1 MSKLT
6 WSERVNVISINPV
19 ADKEEIA
26 RLAGEH
32 GRMAQALRGFI
43 VARNGFADPEEVYE
57 SVLHVLGDL
66 EK

>member
-1 MSKLT
+1 MSKLP
-6 WSERVNVISINPV
+6 WGERVNVISINPV

-43 VARNGFADPEEVYE
+43 VAHNGFADMEEAQGE
-57 SVLHVLGDL
+57 ALKSLREL